1 MFPGLYKSFDKYLLV
16 HLLTQHDDT
25 VRIKAYHADVT
36 KKKSTWITNVKPR
49 VGVPPAPSAPS
60 RGPSVGAQPLSEQIF
75 ALGGSDR
82 RPRTP
87 S

>member
-75 ALGGSDR
+75 A
-82 RPRTP
+82 
-87 S
+87 

>member
-36 KKKSTWITNVKPR
+36 KKKEYLDYKCQTPGR
-49 VGVPPAPSAPS
+49 GSA
-60 RGPSVGAQPLSEQIF
+60 GP
-75 ALGGSDR
+75 
-82 RPRTP
+82 
-87 S
+87 